1 MHLLRKLTF
10 ITFLLFSILA
20 NAKPDTSSSVDNYT
34 NPDLVFRLLLAE
46 IASQRGELNL
56 ASELFLD
63 LAKQTDSAL
72 LAERATRLTGLTRNG
87 TIALEASKVWN
98 ELNKDSNDAQQ
109 ALSEILIANN
119 KLGEA
124 KPILQKLLLK
134 EKTRASGFL
143 YLNSMLSR
151 VSDKKAVLIL
161 VADLAQPYP
170 KLAEAHFAVV
180 HAAWIAKDQKFMK
193 KN

>member
-87 TIALEASKVWN
+87 TIALE
-98 ELNKDSNDAQQ
+98 
-109 ALSEILIANN
+109 
-119 KLGEA
+119 
-124 KPILQKLLLK
+124 
-134 EKTRASGFL
+134 
-143 YLNSMLSR
+143 SM
-151 VSDKKAVLIL
+151 
-161 VADLAQPYP
+161 
-170 KLAEAHFAVV
+170 E
-180 HAAWIAKDQKFMK
+180 
-193 KN
+193 